1 VRRIIAMMAGLVA
14 LLAATGTPAATGD
27 WVDVELGPN
36 VFVSMRLVSAVDD
49 VGALETVPA
58 GLHVVLPEGWKT
70 YWRSPGDAGLPPSLD
85 FSGSENVADTDL
97 LYPVPHRF
105 SLFGLDTYGYEH
117 EVVYPIDI
125 AVADPGQPLQAR
137 AEANLLVCSDICVP
151 ATGTL
156 GLDLGAGAGTP
167 DGRTANL
174 INRYRS
180 IVPDAGGASG
190 LSLERLVPTE
200 TVVDGETVPALRL
213 EATAREPLADPDVF
227 VEFQPFWAFGAPDV
241 TLSEDGRRLVATIP
255 ASQVPGES
263 GPLDGEEATIT
274 IADGTRAAEFQ
285 AVIGAADGVAAS
297 AGAAAPAGDGAALSW
312 AILLTAFLGG
322 LILNVMPCV
331 LPVLSIK
338 LFGVLNHGRSDR
350 AAIRRGFVASAAG
363 IVFSFLLLAGAAIG
377 ARSLGATV
385 AWGVQFQ
392 QPLFLVFMVVLLTL
406 FTANMAGL
414 FEIRLPGV
422 VGDRAARVGGR
433 GGTLAGDF
441 GTGMFATLLATPC
454 SAPFVGTALGF
465 AFSQGSAAIVMIFAA
480 MGLGLAAPYLL
491 VALFPAVARLLPR
504 PGVWMVW
511 VKRVLALALAGTAVW
526 LLSVLAAQ
534 VSGLA
539 AGLVGVLMV
548 AILAVLWLRRDAA
561 GGSRAV
567 LAGTVGAVAIAAFVL
582 PAVLPR
588 DEASAAT
595 GPTDWVAFDEQA
607 IATRVAAGDVV
618 LVDVTADWCITCL
631 ANKTLVL
638 DADPVATLL
647 AGEGVVPM
655 QADWTRP
662 DDAIAAYLARH
673 GRYGIPFNV
682 VYGPAAPEGIV
693 LPELLSHDAVVEA
706 LAAAGLDETMLADAG
721 LDSGG

>member
-1 VRRIIAMMAGLVA
+1 MAGLVA
-14 LLAATGTPAATGD
+14 LVAASGTPAATGD

-49 VGALETVPA
+49 VGNLETVPA
-58 GLHVVLPEGWKT
+58 GLHVVLPDGWKT

-85 FSGSENVADTDL
+85 FAGSQNVADTEL

-105 SLFGLDTYGYEH
+105 SLFGLDTYGYES
-117 EVVYPIDI
+117 EVVFPIDI
-125 AVADPGQPLQAR
+125 AVAEPGAPLR
-137 AEANLLVCSDICVP
+137 ATAETNLLVCSDICVP
-151 ATGTL
+151 AIGTL
-156 GLDLGAGAGTP
+156 GLALGEGPGAP

-190 LSLERLVPTE
+190 LALERLVSTE
-200 TVVDGETVPALRL
+200 TVIDGETVPALRL
-213 EATAREPLADPDVF
+213 EATAREPLAAPDVF

-241 TLSEDGRRLVATIP
+241 ALSEDGRRLVATIP
-255 ASQVPGES
+255 ASQMPS
-263 GPLDGEEATIT
+263 QPGPLDGAEATVT
-274 IADGTRAAEFQ
+274 IADGNRAAEFQ
-285 AVIGAADGVAAS
+285 AVIGAAGG
-297 AGAAAPAGDGAALSW
+297 AGSPAAAPAAGGPAVTW

-422 VGDRAARVGGR
+422 VGDRAARVGN

-465 AFSQGSAAIVMIFAA
+465 AFSQGSAAIVTIFAA
-480 MGLGLAAPYLL
+480 MGLGLAAPYVL
-491 VALFPAVARLLPR
+491 VAVFPSVARRLPR
-504 PGVWMVW
+504 PGAWMIW
-511 VKRVLALALAGTAVW
+511 VKRLLALALAGTAAW
-526 LLSVLAAQ
+526 LLTVLAAQ
-534 VSGLA
+534 VSSLA
-539 AGLVGVLMV
+539 ASLVGGLMV
-548 AILAVLWLRRDAA
+548 VILAVLWLRRLAA
-561 GGSRAV
+561 GGSRLV
-567 LAGTVGAVAIAAFVL
+567 LAGTVAAVAMAAFVL
-582 PAVLPR
+582 PATLPR
-588 DEASAAT
+588 DQAAAT
-595 GPTDWVAFDEQA
+595 ADPTGWVAFDEQA
-607 IATRVAAGDVV
+607 IATRVAAGEVV

-631 ANKTLVL
+631 ANKSLVL
-638 DADPVATLL
+638 DVEPVASLL
-647 AGEGVVPM
+647 AGDNVVPM

-673 GRYGIPFNV
+673 GRYGIPFNI
-682 VYGPAAPEGIV
+682 VYGPAAPDGIA
-693 LPELLSHDAVVEA
+693 LPELLSRAAVVEA
-706 LAAAGLDETMLADAG
+706 LEAAGLDATVLADAG
-721 LDSGG
+721 LDRGG